1 MPSSAPAGFARAGPS
16 TPATQC
22 RRARASAAPIRA
34 AVPTSLL
41 SSFCSRDLVRK
52 HAQLPLVEHRA
63 VDHAD
68 QDFLDRAVAEP
79 IDDALHGLGR
89 YPPARLRAVIG
100 VGAVVR
106 G

>member
-41 SSFCSRDLVRK
+41 SSLCPRDLVRER
-52 HAQLPLVEHRA
+52 AQLPLIEHRA
-63 VDHAD
+63 VYHAD
-68 QDFLDRAVAEP
+68 QHLFDRAVAEP
-79 IDDALHGLGR
+79 VNDALHGLGR
-89 YPPARLRAVIG
+89 HPSARLRGMID
-100 VGAVVR
+100 VGAA
-106 G
+106 